1 MSTLSIQPQ
10 IALKYVFYYVNY
22 ANRRINRIFYAPV
35 RVVRVIRGFPR

>member
-22 ANRRINRIFYAPV
+22 ANRRIKESINAPV
-35 RVVRVIRGFPR
+35 RVVRVIRG